1 MQQTKKGKLGHFPMN
16 VHTVV
21 VKDSELIHAVYV
33 KAASL
38 HDIIRAAK
46 LLHGKAG
53 HLGRYRRSGHAEE
66 A

>member
-1 MQQTKKGKLGHFPMN
+1 MN